1 MCGGGAQLYNHPPP
15 LPPSSSQHSH
25 ITPPPRAPRTTPV
38 RQRARGIDTSLSKK
52 ALQDT
57 EKDHEALAAAAEDP
71 YAGQYYLVED
81 TERLAAGQSRL
92 GAKPPV
98 HFSCAVWY

>member
-1 MCGGGAQLYNHPPP
+1 
-15 LPPSSSQHSH
+15 
-25 ITPPPRAPRTTPV
+25 V
-38 RQRARGIDTSLSKK
+38 RQRARGVDTSLSKK

-57 EKDHEALAAAAEDP
+57 EKDHAALAAAAEDP

-98 HFSCAVWY
+98 LFPSLALSSTGTAGGGVVE